1 MYNFEYTALSSSLCL
16 PPGSIL
22 RLIPTGL
29 ARVQFAKP
37 LCAFVVPQLNS
48 LCSLWTSSKLNCEV
62 LSAEHGKFLL
72 LPVSLSPFDE
82 LLGIQ
87 DRIVQQAALVLEAA
101 ANAVS

>member
-1 MYNFEYTALSSSLCL
+1 
-16 PPGSIL
+16 
-22 RLIPTGL
+22 
-29 ARVQFAKP
+29 
-37 LCAFVVPQLNS
+37 
-48 LCSLWTSSKLNCEV
+48 LWTSSKLNCEV